1 MMPGNGYD
9 FSDIL
14 RSRLS
19 KARRI
24 AVVGIGDELS
34 PVDRLGM
41 VAAREIEKMHLP
53 GMKVFFAD
61 TVPENITGLI
71 RKCKPDHVVFID
83 SADMGA
89 LPGSIMVLKPEE
101 TQASLVASHVIPLS
115 VVLDFIRC
123 DTGARVTM
131 LGIQPDLA
139 RINKVLSPADQ
150 TYLFHNLRV
159 LLETLR
165 EICSQANSLGKNTGT
180 FIK

>member
-1 MMPGNGYD
+1 MMRGNGHD

-14 RSRLS
+14 RKRLS
-19 KARRI
+19 KAHRI
-24 AVVGIGDELS
+24 AIVGIGDELS
-34 PVDRLGM
+34 SVDRLGI

-53 GMKVFFAD
+53 GMRVFFAD

-89 LPGSIMVLKPEE
+89 LPGSIMVVNAEE

-115 VVLDFIRC
+115 VVMDFIRI
-123 DTGARVTM
+123 DTGASVTM

-139 RINKVLSPADQ
+139 RVNKVISPADQ
-150 TYLFHNLRV
+150 AHLSRNLTV
-159 LLETLR
+159 LSETLR
-165 EICSQANSLGKNTGT
+165 EICCQGNEREKHTGNA
-180 FIK
+180 IK